1 MHTSILV
8 RSGNN
13 RIIAARQSEKL
24 GLIDNLF
31 LLFCLMPFILPN
43 PIIVTDT
50 QPYAAVLGTLVILRH
65 LFSNRM
71 QLITK
76 ARNAAI
82 IGFLTLVVSCVVL
95 IAVGVSL
102 NALRGV
108 YNYYAVA
115 IIPCAAALVV
125 ERLGHYPERQ
135 VKVLITIWFIV
146 STIQFFIYRGFAD
159 FLISG
164 ARWSYGQR
172 GVLGLAS
179 EPSFFGIACFYFLH
193 MIQRFH
199 KHRAL
204 FMLMTLVM
212 GVVYAQSA
220 MGLLFMVG
228 FLVVLLMEN
237 TRGRSGRN
245 LWIAAVIA
253 VVVFFVLLNTT
264 LKNTRLYELY
274 DAFIN
279 GGMEEIL
286 SEDVSAENR
295 AMSIRKALQSVAD
308 NYFMPQGYGRRIG
321 SGYGGFLAELGI
333 FALPVL
339 WSISLAMCRTFRR
352 PVSRIVYFVV
362 ATILLFNNTQLGNP
376 LLLFVVGSNCAL
388 YVDDSAELKK
398 GQGGVI

>member
-1 MHTSILV
+1 MQTSTLV

-24 GLIDNLF
+24 GLIENLF

-50 QPYAAVLGTLVILRH
+50 QPYAAVFGTLVILRH
-65 LFSNRM
+65 LIKNRM

-76 ARNAAI
+76 VRNAAI
-82 IGFLTLVVSCVVL
+82 IGFMTLVVSCVVL

-125 ERLGHYPERQ
+125 EQLGHYPERQ
-135 VKVLITIWFIV
+135 IKVLITIWFVV
-146 STIQFFIYRGFAD
+146 STVQFFVYRGFMD
-159 FLISG
+159 FIISG

-179 EPSFFGIACFYFLH
+179 EPSFFGIACFYFFH
-193 MIQRFH
+193 MIQRFQ
-199 KHRAL
+199 KHRVL
-204 FMLMTLVM
+204 FMLMTLIM

-220 MGLLFMVG
+220 MGLIFMVG

-237 TRGRSGRN
+237 THGRAGRN
-245 LWIAAVIA
+245 LWIGAGI
-253 VVVFFVLLNTT
+253 VVVLFFVLLNTA

-274 DAFIN
+274 DAFVN
-279 GGMEEIL
+279 GGTEKIL

-295 AMSIRKALQSVAD
+295 AMSISKALSSVI
-308 NYFMPQGYGRRIG
+308 NHYFMPQGFGRRIG
-321 SGYGGFLAELGI
+321 SGYGGFLVELGI
-333 FALPVL
+333 FAVPVL
-339 WSISLAMCRTFRR
+339 LFISLAMSRTFRR
-352 PVSRIVYFVV
+352 PFSRIVYFVV

-376 LLLFVVGSNCAL
+376 LLLFVVGTNCTL
-388 YVDDSAELKK
+388 HVEGSPEPQRTKE
-398 GQGGVI
+398 G